1 MKIQLKR
8 SNVLDGGVAKQPTP
22 AQMEYGEI
30 AVNYNAADP
39 VLFIKDSADGIIRVS
54 NLGPEANDG
63 AININAGDGLEAT
76 GDNASANQLDD
87 TTRVLAVKVDAGKG
101 IVADA
106 DGVKLAGAWTNI
118 PVLPV

>member
-8 SNVLDGGVAKQPTP
+8 SNVLENGSAKEPTA

-63 AININAGDGLEAT
+63 AININAGDGLVAT

-87 TTRVLAVKVDAGKG
+87 TTRTLAVKVDAGKG